1 MENIFFTLQ
10 YFLKQNMAFVK
21 DAIAMQTFI
30 GIAILILVISYLLEL
45 VLPHP
50 GAMWTNV
57 IQCLLLAL
65 VACIAGMYL
74 DGKLA
79 SKYPGFLYPLDKER
93 AMHLIV
99 GLTVGLMVA
108 PIQNDSTYPL
118 RFALGL
124 ALYLS
129 YTIRNYHKHSGNL
142 QENIAGMSGD
152 CKERLNGL
160 RPLEYLKGETN
171 RRRYK
176 KFLPSSH
183 KHQLQVHLA
192 SGIGMA
198 IMGLVDILSGTTL
211 RSEENAFKW
220 ATMAITIGIIGHTQT
235 FGLNVKDEV
244 RKCIRGS
251 S

>member
-1 MENIFFTLQ
+1 MKDIFFTIQ

-99 GLTVGLMVA
+99 GLTVGLMLA
-108 PIQNDSTYPL
+108 PIKNDSTYPL

-142 QENIAGMSGD
+142 QENIAGMSDD
-152 CKERLNGL
+152 CKEILHGSRLFDEEERN
-160 RPLEYLKGETN
+160 
-171 RRRYK
+171 RRYK